1 MAFREQRQVRLKTIF
16 NLLQQWRA
24 LLVIGVVFTLIPFF
38 FAVILLSVTSLTDNG
53 VPKVDYELVSKSGKA
68 TNARITGI
76 ETQSNIS
83 INNEHPAIISYEYMG
98 DNGTATGIYRS
109 LDPDKID
116 RMNIGDTINIKHLN
130 GSSIILGLEP
140 FAFPFGLFTAIL
152 IPFLCIGL
160 IVLTILIVK
169 VRGKIGLYQSGEVRD
184 AELVSMSTK
193 NGRYGHARGVIVNYQ
208 YKSVRGQSLL
218 GESYTSDLSI
228 LGSKRQGDPIKIF
241 VSPDDDTKSCL
252 IQKIDQLRNNW
263 RIE

>member
-1 MAFREQRQVRLKTIF
+1 MAFREQRQVGLKTIF

-24 LLVIGVVFTLIPFF
+24 LLIIGVVFTLIPFF
-38 FAVILLSVTSLTDNG
+38 FAVILTSVTSLTDSG
-53 VPKVDYELVSKSGKA
+53 VPEVDYDLVDKTGKVV
-68 TNARITGI
+68 NARITGI

-83 INNEHPAIISYEYMG
+83 INNEHPSVISYEYAG
-98 DNGTATGIYRS
+98 DNGSTTGSYRS

-116 RMNIGDTINIKHLN
+116 RMNIGDTINIKQLN

-140 FAFPFGLFTAIL
+140 FAFPFGIFAAIL

-169 VRGKIGLYQSGEVRD
+169 VRGKISLYQSGEVRD
-184 AELVSMSTK
+184 AELVSMTTK
-193 NGRYGHARGVIVNYQ
+193 NGRYGHAQGVIVNYQ
-208 YKSVRGQSLL
+208 YKSAMGQSVL

-228 LGSKRQGDPIKIF
+228 LGSKHQGDLIKIF
-241 VSPDDDTKSCL
+241 VSPEDDTKSCL